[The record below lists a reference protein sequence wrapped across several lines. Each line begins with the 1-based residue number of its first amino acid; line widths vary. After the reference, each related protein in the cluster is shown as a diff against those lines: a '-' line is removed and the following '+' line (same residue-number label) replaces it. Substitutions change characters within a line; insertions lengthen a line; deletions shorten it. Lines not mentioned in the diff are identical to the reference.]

1 MKRTLLGL
9 AAAILSGPLIGAVT
23 VTETMLEMK
32 TYPFSDPNPVPA
44 VGETRY
50 PYFFFDGT
58 TDKGEMRTWKA
69 IVLENEKISVT
80 IFPEIGGKIWGARD
94 KRTGRDFIYHNHVVK
109 FRNISQRG
117 PWCSGG
123 IEFNFG
129 IIGHGP
135 WTATPVSY
143 FTRTNGDGS
152 VSCFVSELELVTR
165 ATWQVEV
172 NLRPGAEGF
181 TTRTVWF
188 NGSGLEMPYYQWMN
202 AAFPLDRDP
211 TFEYPGTAYIGH
223 DGSTHSWPFDKDG
236 HELKRFSGNAFGG
249 PKSEHVVQGDNGFYG
264 IWWPAKGDAE
274 GLGVVHSNHV
284 TQKYGRKV
292 WLWSLSRAGAIWE
305 DLLTDSDG
313 QYTELQSGRAFNQPQ
328 GDTYKTPFKH
338 PTFAPGVTDV
348 FEEDWTVVRDRSAF
362 DKAWNPANYSD
373 RPQTAPADFNW
384 DSAYGHYLAGEQ
396 LLRQAKWRE
405 AEPELLKSLE
415 KEPCFVPALG
425 QLALLAVRNAQ
436 YAKAHDFAAKALS
449 MDTYDA
455 AANYY
460 DGLAFAAEGRT
471 RAAKE
476 RLGLAAYSPAFR
488 SAAFAEVARLEL
500 REGRL
505 DVAEAMAE
513 KSLSANALNLDAI
526 LVKIVARRLSG
537 DREGASR
544 LALNILAR
552 LPLFPAARYEL
563 GRVSAGFA
571 PVEAYVRGELP
582 QETYLE
588 LGTWYE
594 AAGQPEDAAALF
606 ARAGA
611 RTAIGLV
618 RQAHAVHLQGD
629 DKAARRI
636 LAKAADASV
645 DFALPFRRETLPALD
660 WATRENPSWK
670 FTYFKAVLL
679 AALTRDA
686 EANALLDDCGE
697 RPDSSTFYLFRAA
710 RRTGDAALADLRRAQ
725 RTGDSWRVGH
735 ALYRHYADAGEARR
749 ACETAADYVRRLPS
763 NILNIDYANALVKDG
778 RPREA
783 IAFMEKTMFLPS
795 EHGDNASGAWFDA
808 CRALASE
815 ALAGG
820 NRVAAKA
827 AAVKAASY
835 PENLGVGRPYELNF
849 KPDTGNRR
857 NPIADWTDELK
868 GLLQEAFDSGASKV
882 RYAEQNSVGLNE

>member
-1 MKRTLLGL
+1 MKCTMLLGL
-9 AAAILSGPLIGAVT
+9 AVAILSGPSAGAAT
-23 VTETMLEMK
+23 VTETTLEMK

-44 VGETRY
+44 VDETRY

-135 WTATPVSY
+135 WTATPVSF
-143 FTRTNGDGS
+143 FTRTNGDAS
-152 VSCFVSELELVTR
+152 VSCFVSETELVTR
-165 ATWQVEV
+165 STWQVEI
-172 NLRPGAEGF
+172 NLKPDAEGF

-188 NGSGLEMPYYQWMN
+188 NGSGLQMPYYQWMN

-223 DGSTHSWPFDKDG
+223 GGDSHPWPVENG
-236 HELKRFSGNAFGG
+236 HELRCFSGNAFGG
-249 PKSEHVVQGDNGFYG
+249 PKSEHIVQGDNGFYG
-264 IWWPAKGDAE
+264 IWWPAKDGEE

-292 WLWSLSRAGAIWE
+292 WLWPLSRAGAIWE

-348 FEEDWTVVRDRSAF
+348 FEEDWTVVRDRSVF

-396 LLRQAKWRE
+396 LLRQAKWCE
-405 AEPELLKSLE
+405 AEPELLKAIE

-425 QLALLAVRNAQ
+425 QLAMLAVRNAQ

-449 MDTYDA
+449 MNTYDA

-460 DGLAFAAEGRT
+460 DGLAFVAEGRL

-476 RLGLAAYSPAFR
+476 RLGLAAYSPEFR

-500 REGRL
+500 KEGHL
-505 DVAEAMAE
+505 DVAESMAE
-513 KSLSANALNLDAI
+513 KSLLANALNLDAI

-537 DREGASR
+537 DREGAGR
-544 LALNILAR
+544 LASDILAR

-594 AAGQPEDAAALF
+594 AAGQLEDAAAFF

-618 RQAHAVHLQGD
+618 RQAHAAHLQGD
-629 DKAARRI
+629 DEAARRI
-636 LAKAADASV
+636 LAKAAEMPV
-645 DFALPFRRETLPALD
+645 EFALPFRRETLPALE
-660 WATRENPSWK
+660 WAARTDPSWR
-670 FTYFKAVLL
+670 FSYLKAVLL
-679 AALTRDA
+679 AAFARDA
-686 EANALLDDCGE
+686 EADALLDGCGD
-697 RPDSSTFYLFRAA
+697 RPDSATFYLFRAA
-710 RRTGDAALADLRRAQ
+710 RRTGDAALADLRAAQ
-725 RTGDSWRVGH
+725 RAGDSWRVGH
-735 ALYRHYADAGEARR
+735 ALYRHYADAGDVRT
-749 ACETAADYVRRLPS
+749 ACETVEGYVRRMPS
-763 NILNIDYANALVKDG
+763 NLLNIDCANALVEDG
-778 RPREA
+778 RPKEA
-783 IAFMEKTMFLPS
+783 LAFMEGTMFLPS

-808 CRALASE
+808 CRAIASE
-815 ALAGG
+815 ALARGDLA
-820 NRVAAKA
+820 AAKA
-827 AAVKAASY
+827 AAAKAAAY

-849 KPDTGNRR
+849 KPGTGNRR
-857 NPIADWTDELK
+857 NPIADWTGELK
-868 GLLQEAFDSGASKV
+868 GLLQEAFDSKSRFGNT
-882 RYAEQNSVGLNE
+882 RH